1 MRAVQC
7 GGLRLLREP
16 RQNTAPSRLNAEQRH
31 ETALR
36 VDGGDRGSVSDVQA
50 VELLAVR
57 QIPRLVVRG
66 VEDGEQAGDDL
77 GGRSKEGWGGCV
89 LARGDESIQGDRG
102 IVVDRERANTRAA
115 QRREVPTDAEGGAEV
130 AGERADVGARRA
142 IDDRVNVDGITGSTN
157 VEHVEARDGDATRG
171 QRDLL
176 ARAHSIV
183 RAATVD
189 LDRADRARH
198 LVELAGEGG
207 DRGGD
212 AVVGGGGE
220 RGGRRSLADRVTLG
234 VIGRRSEPEA
244 DRRRVLLVETHEIGE
259 QARRRARA
267 QRQQAG
273 GRGIEGASVAHLA
286 GAQRATGASDHVVAG
301 EAGRLVDEQQ
311 AGDHRVNATGST

>member
-16 RQNTAPSRLNAEQRH
+16 RQNTTPARLNAEQRH

-36 VDGGDRGSVSDVQA
+36 VDGGDRGGVSDVQA

-66 VEDGEQAGDDL
+66 VEDGEQAGGDL
-77 GGRSKEGWGGCV
+77 GGRREEDWGGRV
-89 LARGDESIQGDRG
+89 LARGDEGIQGDRG
-102 IVVDRERANTRAA
+102 VVVNCEGADTRAA
-115 QRREVPTDAEGGAEV
+115 QRREVPADAEGSAEV

-142 IDDRVNVDGITGSTN
+142 VYDRVDVDGITRSAN

-176 ARAHSIV
+176 ARAHAVV

-189 LDRADRARH
+189 LDRADGARH
-198 LVELAGEGG
+198 LVELAGKGG
-207 DRGGD
+207 DPLGNPAVSGGLK
-212 AVVGGGGE
+212 
-220 RGGRRSLADRVTLG
+220 RSGRCSVTDRVALG
-234 VIGRRSEPEA
+234 VIGRRALAEA

-273 GRGIEGASVAHLA
+273 GRRVEGAGVADLA
-286 GAQRATGASDHVVAG
+286 RTEGATSASDHVVAG
-301 EAGRLVDEQQ
+301 EAGRLIDEQQ
-311 AGDHRVNATGST
+311 AGDHGVNATGST